1 MESSTQSREAE
12 MPSAL
17 QVADIKAAL
26 LQRTIPTI
34 TTWNRLEGRP
44 RSQSFER
51 ALQAEVRDALWML
64 TKQWQMGEFRGD
76 DAGSPVFAKLLMQKT
91 RLTKYQPA
99 GGKVEPFD
107 SATPLEA
114 KVERRPIPLHRQGR
128 ILSLDLRLVMARQ
141 WFSLIAG
148 LPRDYRLNYI
158 AAYPI
163 AKPDPKQKSNADVCS
178 HPEAFDTF
186 QAFATRAMDGG
197 AFYEFLS
204 SDPSHKPFDGVAGI
218 NPLDQG
224 DLITAAQKFL
234 AWAARFLT
242 QPSLDDNAW
251 VPEKLEYQFATSA
264 PMPDGTEKVYVAE
277 EYYAGRLDWYSLDED
292 ESIAALDPVP
302 NSNET
307 GFKPDTPFT
316 TIPVPVSFSG
326 MPNTRWWAFEEKKTN
341 FGDID
346 ASTTDLAKLL
356 FMEFA
361 LVYSNDW
368 FVVPSTLP
376 AGTLVKIQGLAVTNV
391 FGERYW
397 IEAAGK
403 GVDKDWGRWGMFTIN
418 VRNAPAGAAADTTL
432 LLLPTLAKSQVGPP
446 VEEVY
451 LVRDEV
457 ANMAWG
463 VERTVALPTGVGRM
477 GSEVATQTVTYLQDL
492 ITAGHPP
499 PPPLLAAAVRYQVM
513 NTVPENW
520 IPFIPV
526 HVPGNNRQ
534 IQLQRAAMPRLL
546 VGAPPPAE
554 KVQPL
559 TNLLREGLDLPTAKT
574 YFIHEEEVP
583 RAGVRAT
590 QYYSRTRWTAG
601 EVFVWFRAQKQ
612 TGRGEATSGLGFDR
626 LVDQNS
632 KEA

>member
-1 MESSTQSREAE
+1 

-17 QVADIKAAL
+17 PIADIKATL
-26 LQRTIPTI
+26 SQRLIPTI

-64 TKQWQMGEFRGD
+64 TKQWQMGEFRGS
-76 DAGSPVFAKLLMQKT
+76 DAGSPVFARLLMQKT

-99 GGKVEPFD
+99 GGKPEIFD
-107 SATPLEA
+107 SATPLET
-114 KVERRPIPLHRQGR
+114 KVERRPILLHRQGR

-141 WFSLIAG
+141 WFSLVAG
-148 LPRDYRLNYI
+148 LPRDYRSNYI
-158 AAYPI
+158 LAYPI
-163 AKPDPKQKSNADVCS
+163 AKPDPSQKSNVDVCA

-186 QAFATRAMDGG
+186 QAVATRAMDGG
-197 AFYEFLS
+197 AFYEFLTA
-204 SDPSHKPFDGVAGI
+204 DPSHKPFDGVAGI
-218 NPLDQG
+218 NHLDDS
-224 DLITAAQKFL
+224 DLIKAGQKFL
-234 AWAARFLT
+234 AWAARFLM
-242 QPSLDDNAW
+242 QPSVDDNAW

-292 ESIAALDPVP
+292 ESITALDPVP
-302 NSNET
+302 GSEVT
-307 GFKPDTPFT
+307 GLKPDAPFT
-316 TIPVPVSFSG
+316 TMPVPVSFSG

-376 AGTLVKIQGLAVTNV
+376 AGTVVKLQGLAVSNV
-391 FGERYW
+391 FGERFW
-397 IEAAGK
+397 IEAAGQ
-403 GVDKDWGRWGMFTIN
+403 GIDKAWGRWSMFTIN
-418 VRNAPAGAAADTTL
+418 VRNATTGVAADTTL
-432 LLLPTLAKSQVGPP
+432 LLLPTLAKSQVSQA
-446 VEEVY
+446 VEEVL

-463 VERTVALPTGVGRM
+463 VERTVALPTGAGRM
-477 GSEVATQTVTYLQDL
+477 GSEVATQTVTYLQNL
-492 ITAGHPP
+492 ITAGGPP
-499 PPPLLAAAVRYQVM
+499 PPPPMAAAVRYQVM

-559 TNLLREGLDLPTAKT
+559 TMLLREGLDLATPKT
-574 YFIHEEEVP
+574 YFVHEEEVP
-583 RAGVRAT
+583 RAGARVT
-590 QYYSRTRWTAG
+590 QYYSRTRWTSG
-601 EVFVWFRAQKQ
+601 QVFAWFRAQKQ